1 MLTSINPLGERI
13 RGNRWMFTLAWL
25 TLGGAIGGAFLG
37 AAAGAVGLL
46 VADGLSV
53 PARLTI
59 LAVLFFAAATWDLS
73 GRRFPGR
80 RQVNENWLTT
90 YRSWVYGLGFGVQ
103 LGVGLATVVFTALV
117 PVMLVAAALVD
128 SLVAATAIGVVFGA
142 TRGLVVL
149 VSAAVRTPADLRALH
164 RRLDEYDLRVRRAGA
179 LFALGLGVVAAVA
192 LGV

>member
-13 RGNRWMFTLAWL
+13 RGNRWLLTTAWL
-25 TLGGAIGGAFLG
+25 TLGGVIGGAVLG
-37 AAAGAVGLL
+37 VVAGAVGLL

-53 PARLTI
+53 SVRLAI
-59 LAVLFFAAATWDLS
+59 LVILFFAAAMWDLS

-103 LGVGLATVVFTALV
+103 LGVGFTTVVFTALV

-149 VSAAVRTPADLRALH
+149 VSVAVRTPADLRALH

-179 LFALGLGVVAAVA
+179 LSALGLGVVAAAA
-192 LGV
+192 LGI